1 MFAVGS
7 WMLLA
12 APAMAQ
18 GDMAGSDMAGS
29 DMAGSDMAM
38 EQLEGALG
46 VAMHQ
51 VLGAYLVDGAGRTLY
66 VVVDENGAPVACDGA
81 CAEAWPPFL
90 APVMSEDAMGDEGMS
105 DDGMGDGSMGEEA
118 MGDEGMSDDGM
129 GDGSKGEEAM
139 GEDPM
144 GDEEMAEES
153 MQDDAM
159 TTAMVD
165 ASLIGTV
172 DRADGKAQ
180 VTFAGF
186 PLYYFVNDVLPGEV
200 NCQAVAQFGGTW
212 FVLAPDGEVVRTTL
226 TAGP

>member
-1 MFAVGS
+1 MGTSRFGRAWGMFAVGS

-90 APVMSEDAMGDEGMS
+90 APVMSED
-105 DDGMGDGSMGEEA
+105 A